1 MNNKITI
8 MMFHTHDASIL
19 DYSWME
25 HIDGQY
31 HTERCCGLFC
41 MQARCAFHVFLA
53 FMCFYLILLSA
64 QSLPHKLSSTA
75 LNAENGVTTRIGFLQ
90 QSAAAVAAFT
100 LIPGQANAAKYGG
113 FGAGSPEVIDPKDA
127 IVDEDILKSDS
138 VQKGIAAVRGYKQS
152 VVDMKAILA
161 SDNQADIGPKI
172 RKDFDFSVVRTDLNA
187 INAAL
192 DEDTQRGT
200 DRIVR
205 AILQDITELEVT
217 QKQKPGVPRSE
228 TRLGNVCKKLDK
240 LEKSF
245 DDYLAFAN

>member
-1 MNNKITI
+1 MYYNNDVTPHQFWITPLVEQV
-8 MMFHTHDASIL
+8 DRR
-19 DYSWME
+19 
-25 HIDGQY
+25 G
-31 HTERCCGLFC
+31 ERGLFC
-41 MQARCAFHVFLA
+41 MQVLNARFWHVF
-53 FMCFYLILLSA
+53 MLSNSSSPTNHPS
-64 QSLPHKLSSTA
+64 QISSTA

-100 LIPGQANAAKYGG
+100 LIPGRANAAKYGG

-172 RKDFDFSVVRTDLNA
+172 RKDFDFSVLRTDLNA

>member
-1 MNNKITI
+1 MHHLIRFT
-8 MMFHTHDASIL
+8 SI
-19 DYSWME
+19 
-25 HIDGQY
+25 
-31 HTERCCGLFC
+31 F
-41 MQARCAFHVFLA
+41 A
-53 FMCFYLILLSA
+53 
-64 QSLPHKLSSTA
+64 TA
-75 LNAENGVTTRIGFLQ
+75 LNAEKGATSRMEFL
-90 QSAAAVAAFT
+90 QSAAAAAASLT
-100 LIPGQANAAKYGG
+100 LLPGQANAAKYGG

-152 VVDMKAILA
+152 VVDMKQALA
-161 SDNQADIGPKI
+161 SDGQADIGPKI
-172 RKDFDFSVVRTDLNA
+172 RKDFDFSVIRSDLNA

-217 QKQKPGVPRSE
+217 QKQKAGVARSE
-228 TRLGNVCKKLDK
+228 TRLGNVTKKLDK

-245 DDYLAFAN
+245 DDYLAFAK

>member
-1 MNNKITI
+1 MKFTAFITSLALVGS
-8 MMFHTHDASIL
+8 DAFAPGASNV
-19 DYSWME
+19 
-25 HIDGQY
+25 
-31 HTERCCGLFC
+31 R
-41 MQARCAFHVFLA
+41 
-53 FMCFYLILLSA
+53 
-64 QSLPHKLSSTA
+64 SSTA
-75 LNAENGVTTRIGFLQ
+75 LNAEKGATSRMEFL
-90 QSAAAVAAFT
+90 QSAAAAAASLT
-100 LIPGQANAAKYGG
+100 LLPGQANAAKYGG

-152 VVDMKAILA
+152 VVDMKQTLA
-161 SDNQADIGPKI
+161 SDGQADIGPKI
-172 RKDFDFSVVRTDLNA
+172 RKDFDFSVIRSDLNA

-217 QKQKPGVPRSE
+217 QKQKAGVARSE
-228 TRLGNVCKKLDK
+228 TRLGNVTKKLDK

-245 DDYLAFAN
+245 DDYLAFAK

>member
-1 MNNKITI
+1 MHNK
-8 MMFHTHDASIL
+8 
-19 DYSWME
+19 
-25 HIDGQY
+25 
-31 HTERCCGLFC
+31 C
-41 MQARCAFHVFLA
+41 
-53 FMCFYLILLSA
+53 ILLDTYFLFSI
-64 QSLPHKLSSTA
+64 STTISPPTILSSTA
-75 LNAENGVTTRIGFLQ
+75 LNAENNGVTTRIGFLQ
-90 QSAAAVAAFT
+90 QSAAAVAASLT
-100 LIPGQANAAKYGG
+100 LLPGQANAAKYGG

-152 VVDMKAILA
+152 VVDMKATLA
-161 SDNQADIGPKI
+161 SDSQADIGPKI

-205 AILQDITELEVT
+205 AILQDITELEVS
-217 QKQKPGVPRSE
+217 QKQKPGVARSE
-228 TRLGNVCKKLDK
+228 TRLSNVNKKLDK

>member
-1 MNNKITI
+1 
-8 MMFHTHDASIL
+8 
-19 DYSWME
+19 ME
-25 HIDGQY
+25 
-31 HTERCCGLFC
+31 
-41 MQARCAFHVFLA
+41 
-53 FMCFYLILLSA
+53 
-64 QSLPHKLSSTA
+64 
-75 LNAENGVTTRIGFLQ
+75 FLQ
-90 QSAAAVAAFT
+90 QAGAAVAAT
-100 LIPGQANAAKYGG
+100 LILPGQANAAKYGG

-127 IVDEDILKSDS
+127 IVDEDILKSES

-152 VVDMKAILA
+152 VVDMKATLA

-172 RKDFDFSVVRTDLNA
+172 RKDFDFSVIRTDLNA

-228 TRLGNVCKKLDK
+228 TRLSNVNKKLDK

>member
-1 MNNKITI
+1 MC
-8 MMFHTHDASIL
+8 
-19 DYSWME
+19 E
-25 HIDGQY
+25 HGSVDTTLSDSDFDLLPFAQR
-31 HTERCCGLFC
+31 TQKSAEKKLTQSFLF
-41 MQARCAFHVFLA
+41 RLV
-53 FMCFYLILLSA
+53 
-64 QSLPHKLSSTA
+64 
-75 LNAENGVTTRIGFLQ
+75 LNAEASRMEFLQ

-100 LIPGQANAAKYGG
+100 MLPGQANAAKYGG

-127 IVDEDILKSDS
+127 LVDEDILKSEP
-138 VQKGIAAVRGYKQS
+138 VQKALEAVKGYKQS
-152 VVDMKAILA
+152 TVDLKTVLS
-161 SDNQADIGPKI
+161 SDNQADIGAKI
-172 RKDFDFSVVRTDLNA
+172 RKDFDFSVIRTDLNA

-205 AILQDITELEVT
+205 AILQDITELEVS

-228 TRLGNVCKKLDK
+228 KRLGNVIGKLDK